1 MAILGIESVRFRVE
15 DMALSTRFFDD
26 LGLVRAPG
34 QTPDQVRYALAEG
47 SSVLLQKATAANAS
61 GTLGNLYGPQEL
73 IWGVEDARA
82 LDGIADDLAKDR
94 PVERSGDGALRTR
107 DDAGIPIG
115 FRVYSRKKPQDAEQG
130 ENGLTSIK
138 RRNRLRK
145 WYDHARPQVLH
156 HTVWGVPNVDE
167 AVAFYTKRLGFRVT
181 DMIRNVGVFMRCE
194 GRPDHHNLFLHRG
207 QKPFFNHVAL
217 GVENIDELMT
227 GVNEMQRKG
236 WTSKE
241 GLGRHRMTSIIF
253 CYFECP
259 GGGSVEYMCDSDY
272 LTDEWEPN
280 LWDPGF
286 ANHHWLA
293 QGESH
298 EAAAQGS
305 FRKLPKP
312 LPSFSEASRLSVQG

>member
-1 MAILGIESVRFRVE
+1 MTILGIESLNFRVE
-15 DMALSTRFFDD
+15 DMTVSTRFFDD
-26 LGLVRAPG
+26 LGLVRV
-34 QTPDQVRYALAEG
+34 PDESPDRVRYALTEG
-47 SSVLLQKATAANAS
+47 SSVLLEKATAANTSGALAS
-61 GTLGNLYGPQEL
+61 PFGPQEL
-73 IWGVEDARA
+73 IWGVDDART
-82 LDGIADDLAKDR
+82 LDAIGNDLAKDR
-94 PVERSGDGALRTR
+94 PVARANDGTLRTR

-115 FRVYSRKKPQDAEQG
+115 FRVYNRTPPQDADQG
-130 ENGLTSIK
+130 ENGLSSIK
-138 RRNRLRK
+138 RWNRLRK

-167 AVAFYTKRLGFRVT
+167 AVAFYVKRLAFRVT
-181 DMIRNVGVFMRCE
+181 DMIRNVGVFMRCD

-207 QKPFFNHVAL
+207 QKPFFNHAAF

-253 CYFECP
+253 CYLDCP

-272 LTDEWEPN
+272 LTDEWEPH

-293 QGESH
+293 QGEEHPPAS
-298 EAAAQGS
+298 QGS
-305 FRKLPKP
+305 FRKLPQP
-312 LPSFSEASRLSVQG
+312 LPSFSEASRLAL